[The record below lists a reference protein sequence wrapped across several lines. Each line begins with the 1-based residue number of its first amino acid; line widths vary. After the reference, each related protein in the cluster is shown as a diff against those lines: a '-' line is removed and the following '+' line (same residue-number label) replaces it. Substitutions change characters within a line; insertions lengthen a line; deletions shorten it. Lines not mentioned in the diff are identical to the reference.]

1 MNPSLLLIPDRYK
14 AAKLYSQIPDSGAG
28 DLTFA
33 RNSNATRVNS
43 AGLIEKVR
51 TNLLQQSQNLAAA
64 AWSLIGTAT
73 RTANYGTAPDGT
85 QTSTRIQWTSANSFE
100 LFQYTGVAAPVYGSV
115 FIKGTAGE
123 TIKYTGNSVTLN
135 GSWQRIEGAIAIDGS
150 NTFFTIV
157 GTAGVNTAFDF
168 ELWGAQAEAGDIAT
182 DYIPTTTAAVSV
194 GITANIPRLDYTGGG
209 CPSLLLEPQRTNLA
223 LFSEQFNN
231 AAWEKVKATVTSND
245 IISPDGTLNAD
256 KIVFDDG
263 TSTIRQP
270 FALAGATATARI
282 YVKGTAGETISIDD
296 LFTTYEVITLTGEW
310 QLIGFTA
317 ALATGRG
324 IGVSTFGGATARTI
338 WLWGAQMEA
347 GSYPTS
353 YIPTLGASVTR
364 LADAASKTGIS
375 SLIGQTEGTLFVEE
389 YYDASVANNGGLDD
403 VLVAL
408 TDGTTNNVVLIL
420 HYGVA
425 PAGYSN
431 AARFF
436 IRTAGATQV
445 LLDSVALPT
454 GTYKMAL
461 AYSNN
466 DVVAYI
472 NGVQIGTDTSAT
484 IPATSVITLVDPITT
499 NAATKTVNIKTAAL
513 YPVRLSNSELASL
526 TSL

>member
-33 RNSNATRVNS
+33 RASVATRVNAS
-43 AGLIEKVR
+43 GLIESVA
-51 TNLLQQSQNLAAA
+51 S
-64 AWSLIGTAT
+64 
-73 RTANYGTAPDGT
+73 
-85 QTSTRIQWTSANSFE
+85 
-100 LFQYTGVAAPVYGSV
+100 GV
-115 FIKGTAGE
+115 
-123 TIKYTGNSVTLN
+123 
-135 GSWQRIEGAIAIDGS
+135 
-150 NTFFTIV
+150 
-157 GTAGVNTAFDF
+157 
-168 ELWGAQAEAGDIAT
+168 
-182 DYIPTTTAAVSV
+182 
-194 GITANIPRLDYTGGG
+194 PRLDYPVSGG
-209 CPSLLLEPQRTNLA
+209 CPSLLLEPQRTNIASYNETDGGTWGATTPVASGTILGVNAYTIFSNVSLGDNPHNQMTSQFVAGQTYTASVIVDFGFLTANFELA
-223 LFSEQFNN
+223 LLMVATAGVSVQGVTVDRITKAITLSTAVNEMTVING
-231 AAWEKVKATVTSND
+231 KATQIQGDIYKIEVT
-245 IISPDGTLNAD
+245 IAIS
-256 KIVFDDG
+256 
-263 TSTIRQP
+263 S
-270 FALAGATATARI
+270 GATSISSSRAYCLSTTNLTTARI
-282 YVKGTAGETISIDD
+282 
-296 LFTTYEVITLTGEW
+296 
-310 QLIGFTA
+310 A
-317 ALATGRG
+317 ALQ
-324 IGVSTFGGATARTI
+324 V
-338 WLWGAQMEA
+338 ED
-347 GSYPTS
+347 GSYSTS
-353 YIPTLGASVTR
+353 YISKTTTASVTR

-389 YYDASVANNGGLDD
+389 YYDASVANNNGLDD

-436 IRTAGATQV
+436 IRTAGATQA
-445 LLDSVALPT
+445 LFDSVALPT

-461 AYSNN
+461 AYKNN